1 MDDVRD
7 LAAPSVAATAFRF
20 AQHSAATTTTA
31 AARAVTAAATPHHI
45 SQPTTDSEPF
55 AESRSGRTAAAAT
68 AVAAGA
74 GTATR
79 APLSGAIAPA
89 LALAAARGA
98 PPQLSQRR
106 VVAWSVRREVRRDG
120 RAAYHAGQ

>member
-7 LAAPSVAATAFRF
+7 LAASSVAATAFRF
-20 AQHSAATTTTA
+20 AQHPAAATTA
-31 AARAVTAAATPHHI
+31 AARAVTAAATPDHL
-45 SQPTTDSEPF
+45 SQPTTDPEPF
-55 AESRSGRTAAAAT
+55 AASRSGRTAAMATAAT
-68 AVAAGA
+68 ARA

-106 VVAWSVRREVRRDG
+106 VIARNVRRES
-120 RAAYHAGQ
+120 H